1 MKRLILAVVM
11 LTGFLLTA
19 QEGDR
24 NRHKMRAKDMTPEQ
38 LATLKTKKLTLALDL
53 TEVQQKEIQKLTL
66 EQAKLRESKRSEM
79 QEKREGDPES
89 RPSKEERYQHQLERL
104 DEMIAHKAKM
114 KDVLTEAQFEKWER
128 FNMRQHKNRKPRGR
142 RHHHRGR

>member
-24 NRHKMRAKDMTPEQ
+24 FRHKMGAKDLTPEQ

-53 TEVQQKEIQKLTL
+53 TEAQQQAIQKLTL
-66 EQAKLRESKRSEM
+66 EQVQLHRSKRTEM
-79 QEKREGDPES
+79 QERRKDDPEA
-89 RPSKEERYQHQLERL
+89 RPSKEERYKHQLDRL
-104 DEMIAHKAKM
+104 DEMIAHKANM
-114 KDVLTEAQFEKWER
+114 KEVLTETQFEKWER
-128 FNMRQHKNRKPRGR
+128 LSMHQKKQRSSKRRG
-142 RHHHRGR
+142 HQHRGR

>member
-24 NRHKMRAKDMTPEQ
+24 FRHKKGAKDMTPEQ

-79 QEKREGDPES
+79 QEKRKADPEA
-89 RPSKEERYQHQLERL
+89 RPSKEERYEHQLARL

-114 KDVLTEAQFEKWER
+114 KDVLTEVQFEKWER
-128 FNMRQHKNRKPRGR
+128 LHKHKKNRPKSKRKG
-142 RHHHRGR
+142 HNHRGR